1 MGMQSFLHAEFNI
14 FGRKDIFQVREGRIL
29 RGLVQRLTGHFTGEN
44 KGILLKPYE
53 NAGSRYG
60 REQQRG
66 LREIFPAFRSRGGEG
81 FFYFGQKKTRE
92 E

>member
-14 FGRKDIFQVREGRIL
+14 FRRKDIFQVREGRIL
-29 RGLVQRLTGHFTGEN
+29 RGLVRRLTGHFTGEN

-53 NAGSRYG
+53 NVGSGYG

-66 LREIFPAFRSRGGEG
+66 GSGR
-81 FFYFGQKKTRE
+81 FFHVF
-92 E
+92 